1 MPFLGRYC
9 PNPRQSGDAPLRS
22 ELELSQMK
30 LRSFCED
37 RGAPEGRGQ
46 DNDAQNLF
54 AGRGGACPHPGG
66 AGLRRGG
73 WWRRRP
79 RWSRCSFGAVGGG
92 RGSLGISPGAGSIG
106 HGSFTGNL
114 GSSGIGHGGASFST
128 GSYGSMGHLDI
139 GHGDIGLNLTLV
151 VPGKRVIPPGC
162 PEASGVL
169 RCFRQWILGHD
180 THERKD

>member
-1 MPFLGRYC
+1 MNCVPSAKFESR
-9 PNPRQSGDAPLRS
+9 R
-22 ELELSQMK
+22 K
-30 LRSFCED
+30 
-37 RGAPEGRGQ
+37 
-46 DNDAQNLF
+46 
-54 AGRGGACPHPGG
+54 G
-66 AGLRRGG
+66 AGKAMMHRIFL
-73 WWRRRP
+73 P
-79 RWSRCSFGAVGGG
+79 VVAALALTLAAPVSAEAAGGG
-92 RGSLGISPGAGSIG
+92 GGQGGLGAASEQSAAVAGALALVPVPEAFGN
-106 HGSFTGNL
+106 GSFTGNL
-114 GSSGIGHGGASFST
+114 GSSRIGHGGASFST